1 MSRRDTFA
9 GRNIDWMTVVLT
21 LALMLIGWLMIYA
34 VSYDGQSPV
43 GNSMF
48 RGIAGKQAF
57 FIGLSI
63 FLLFVTYIIEWKFW
77 QTFSYPIYALTMLV
91 LIAVLIFGKEIKGA
105 TSWFSIGG
113 FTLQPSEF
121 AKFGTALAVAAF
133 LSRFNVDIREFRT
146 QVTAFALFTV
156 PMVLIVLQPDPGSA
170 AVFIAFLFVLYRQG
184 MSSTFFI
191 VSIVSVTL
199 LLLGLVFS
207 PLHIILGLM
216 LFSIFIL
223 VINFKEKLYWLLGF
237 LLLFAITVFIVS
249 KTSFAKYIFALNGL
263 ILLGLALYHYTKKKR
278 ALVGRIAIL
287 LSIGALLVFSAS
299 YSFNNLLK
307 PHHQTRINAWL
318 KPSEG
323 SALYNVVQSKLAI
336 GSGGLYGKGYLNGKM
351 TMLDFVPEQST
362 DFIFCTIGEEQGF
375 VGVVSIVGIIFL
387 LIYRI
392 ISLAERQRSVFVR
405 NYAYGVAGILFIHC
419 FINIGMTMGLV
430 PVVGIP
436 LPFISKGGSSILAFS
451 LMIGVL
457 LKLDSE
463 RFKA

>member
-34 VSYDGQSPV
+34 VSYDGQSPEN
-43 GNSMF
+43 NSFF
-48 RGIAGKQAF
+48 RGIVGKQAF

-63 FLLFVTYIIEWKFW
+63 FLLFITYIIEWKFW
-77 QTFSYPIYALTMLV
+77 QTFSYPIYALTIIS

-121 AKFGTALAVAAF
+121 AKFGTNLAIAAF
-133 LSRFNVDIREFRT
+133 LSRSNIDIRSLRN
-146 QVTAFALFTV
+146 QVTAFALFLV
-156 PMVLIVLQPDPGSA
+156 PSVLIVLQPDPGSA
-170 AVFIAFLFVLYRQG
+170 AVFLAFLFVLYRQG
-184 MSSTFFI
+184 MSETFFI

-199 LLLGLVFS
+199 LLLGLVFP
-207 PLHIILGLM
+207 PLQIILGLL
-216 LFSIFIL
+216 LFSSFIL
-223 VINFKEKLYWLLGF
+223 VINFKQKLYWLIG
-237 LLLFAITVFIVS
+237 FAILLATTIFIVS
-249 KTSFAKYIFALNGL
+249 KTEWLKYVFLANAL
-263 ILLGLALYHYTKKKR
+263 ILLGLAFYHFAKNKR
-278 ALVGRIAIL
+278 ALVGRLVVL

-299 YSFNNLLK
+299 YSFNNILK
-307 PHHQTRINAWL
+307 PHHQARINAWL

-351 TMLDFVPEQST
+351 TMLDYVPEQST

-375 VGVVSIVGIIFL
+375 VGVIGIVGIIFL

-392 ISLAERQRSVFVR
+392 VSLAERQRSVFVR

-419 FINIGMTMGLV
+419 FINIGMTMGVV

-436 LPFISKGGSSILAFS
+436 LPFISYGGSSILAFS

-463 RFKA
+463 RYRA